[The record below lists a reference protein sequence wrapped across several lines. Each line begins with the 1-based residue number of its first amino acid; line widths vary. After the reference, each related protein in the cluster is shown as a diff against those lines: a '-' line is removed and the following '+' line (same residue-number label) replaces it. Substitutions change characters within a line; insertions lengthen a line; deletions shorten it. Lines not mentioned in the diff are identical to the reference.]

1 VDTATAARLAA
12 ERERTLVQIAALT
25 SERSDI
31 VAGRDLGSTDDEHDP
46 EGATI
51 AFEHARVGALLA
63 QARAHLAAIDHAESR
78 LRSDVLDRCEKC
90 GELIGAGRREA
101 RPTATTCIAC
111 ASRAT

>member
-1 VDTATAARLAA
+1 VKPSIVEKLAA
-12 ERERTLVQIAALT
+12 QREATLAQIEALA
-25 SERSDI
+25 SERAEIASS
-31 VAGRDLGSTDDEHDP
+31 RELGATDDEHDP

-63 QARAHLAAIDHAESR
+63 QAHRHLAAIDHAEAR
-78 LRSDVLDRCEKC
+78 LLAGALDECEGC
-90 GELIGAGRREA
+90 GNPVGAARREA